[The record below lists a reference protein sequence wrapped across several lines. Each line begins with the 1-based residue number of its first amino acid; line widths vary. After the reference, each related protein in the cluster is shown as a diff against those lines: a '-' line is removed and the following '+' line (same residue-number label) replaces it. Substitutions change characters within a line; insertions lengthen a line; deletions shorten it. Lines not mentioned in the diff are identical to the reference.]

1 MNKHNYTCWID
12 IVRAYKSN
20 ELDIEQFF
28 AELEKYEDRIKQE
41 HIQFEYFRAQLQEYV
56 DSDIEYLSE
65 AACRLADAIEQQCWD
80 SVPSLAEIEEEKRKI
95 TGECWLIVGKYC
107 HNFEY

>member
-1 MNKHNYTCWID
+1 MNKHNYECWID
-12 IVRAYKSN
+12 IVRAYKSG

-28 AELEKYEDRIKQE
+28 AELEKYEDNMKQQ

-65 AACRLADAIEQQCWD
+65 AACELANAIEQQCWD
-80 SVPSLAEIEEEKRKI
+80 AVPSPAEIEEEKKKI
-95 TGECWLIVGKYC
+95 TGECWLIVGKHC